1 MPEAERRLP
10 DYADNP
16 NRVLADDLHRHGICR
31 HSSEVGIGFHLRPHV
46 GRVRVRRAYPRRV
59 LPPGHASMGK
69 MADLVTIPL
78 RMALWQRERD
88 GHPVI
93 SGEMIHHS
101 GCVR

>member
-1 MPEAERRLP
+1 
-10 DYADNP
+10 
-16 NRVLADDLHRHGICR
+16 
-31 HSSEVGIGFHLRPHV
+31 
-46 GRVRVRRAYPRRV
+46 
-59 LPPGHASMGK
+59 MGK